1 MKAVRKSDQMVVAIK
16 TLRGFVDA
24 VDMIREVDLVAN
36 LHHPNI
42 IRLLDVCRAV
52 ETNQR
57 GALVFEYGGPTLC
70 WHPLRPIVATHQT
83 LVRYN
88 VGCKFLFAHQFPN
101 EGAQVSGFCI
111 RVSGTWGPTLQEFLS
126 FRSLEPMCRFWSH
139 SFKTLS
145 LSFRSSSRSFRSRV
159 PGYVLEVGGQIS
171 PIGVYISGVK
181 PLVSGVGA
189 CVS

>member
-1 MKAVRKSDQMVVAIK
+1 MTYLGDGLQELGIAALGLRVVLHVLPRSFGVVRKAVRKSDQMVVAIK

-111 RVSGTWGPTLQEFLS
+111 RVSRTWGPTLQE
-126 FRSLEPMCRFWSH
+126 LEPKFQESEPKFQE
-139 SFKTLS
+139 SGTYVFGFGATV
-145 LSFRSSSRSFRSRV
+145 SRH
-159 PGYVLEVGGQIS
+159 
-171 PIGVYISGVK
+171 
-181 PLVSGVGA
+181 
-189 CVS
+189 